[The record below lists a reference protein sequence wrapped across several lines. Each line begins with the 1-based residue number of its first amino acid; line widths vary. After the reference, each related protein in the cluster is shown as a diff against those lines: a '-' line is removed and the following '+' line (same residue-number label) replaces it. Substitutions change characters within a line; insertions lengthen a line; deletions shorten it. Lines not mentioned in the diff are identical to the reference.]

1 MASSQIIAP
10 PLGASDDLTAF
21 RTIGGADNNL
31 VHPELNATPGA
42 SEVRLGAENFAPGTT
57 DGITPGA
64 NARTI
69 SNVVTDGPL
78 SANADP
84 GGASAWQYV
93 MGQFVDHDLDLER
106 PDPTKPLNVA
116 VPAGDPALANG
127 TQIPLGGRA
136 QLDSNH
142 AIVNTIAGYLDL
154 SQVYGSDAMR
164 AEALRNQDGT
174 LKTSDGNNLPLLSGK
189 TFAGDVR
196 VAENP
201 ELTAVTTLFVRE
213 HNWWV
218 GKLRADNPTWTGE
231 HLYNAARAVT
241 TAEYQQVV
249 YNEFLPSLLG
259 PNGVR
264 AYHGYD
270 PNVSSQVSME
280 FATSAFRVGHS
291 QVSGEQEGIDNQG
304 KHTFNQ
310 TLAESFF
317 NTPQQTADNG
327 IDNLLRHISSDPSQA
342 TDVFA
347 VNDLRNL
354 LAAPPQAID
363 LIAIDIERERDVG
376 LGTLNQTR
384 EALGLPAYTSFDQ
397 ITHDPDVLARLQQ
410 AFPTID
416 DVDLFIGGLAE
427 PGVNGGPLGDTFA
440 KIVADQF
447 DALRTG
453 DRFYWQNQEFSAS
466 MTNLVQGTKLS
477 DILSRNSDTPDLQ
490 SSVFVRAER
499 HASDVASDEPN
510 DSQLVIGV
518 DTDNAKVS
526 GGLGDD
532 TLFAG
537 KGTHQ
542 TLFGNGGADVFI
554 FGGQAADDTIADFG
568 KDDKL
573 DLRGLL
579 DASGTVLEKSE
590 IGGTVL
596 QVGATTLHLTHVTP
610 QALSASDFVQPVH
623 LVVGNG

>member
-1 MASSQIIAP
+1 MAAPQIADTTTGV
-10 PLGASDDLTAF
+10 L
-21 RTIGGADNNL
+21 RTIGGIDNNL

-42 SEVRLGAENFAPGTT
+42 SEIRLGPENFSPDTT
-57 DGITPGA
+57 DGVTPGE

-69 SNVVTDGPL
+69 SNVVSDGPQAT
-78 SANADP
+78 SADP
-84 GGASAWQYV
+84 QGASAWQYV

-106 PDPTKPLNVA
+106 PDPAQPLNID
-116 VPAGDPALANG
+116 VPAGDPVLADG

-136 QLDSNH
+136 QLDDNH

-154 SQVYGSDAMR
+154 SQVYGSDPLR
-164 AEALRNQDGT
+164 AEALRNSDGS
-174 LKTSDGNNLPLLSGK
+174 LKVSDGNNLPLLSGK

-201 ELTAVTTLFVRE
+201 ELTAITTLFVRE

-218 GKLRADNPTWTGE
+218 DKLRADNPTWKGE
-231 HLYNAARAVT
+231 QLYNVARAVT
-241 TAEYQQVV
+241 TAEYQQII

-259 PNGVR
+259 PNGVP

-291 QVSGEQEGIDNQG
+291 QVSGTQEGIDNNG
-304 KHTFNQ
+304 NVTFSQ

-317 NTPQQTADNG
+317 NAPQQTADNG

-363 LIAIDIERERDVG
+363 LIAIDIQRERDVG

-397 ITHDPDVLARLQQ
+397 ITQDPDILARLQQ
-410 AFPTID
+410 VFPTID
-416 DVDLFIGGLAE
+416 DVDLFVGGLAE
-427 PGVNGGPLGDTFA
+427 TGVNGGHLGETFA

-453 DRFYWQNQEFSAS
+453 DRFYWQNQDFSAALS
-466 MTNLVQGTKLS
+466 NTVQGTTLS
-477 DILSRNSDTPDLQ
+477 TILSRNSDTPDLQ
-490 SSVFVRAER
+490 AHVFERAER
-499 HASDVASDEPN
+499 HMSGVVSDEPN
-510 DSQLVIGV
+510 DPQLVIGV
-518 DTDNAKVS
+518 DDDDAQIA
-526 GGLGDD
+526 GGMGDD

-537 KGTHQ
+537 KGLHQ
-542 TLFGNGGADVFI
+542 TLVGNGGADTFVL
-554 FGGQAADDTIADFG
+554 GEATVDDTIGDFG
-568 KDDKL
+568 QGDKI

-579 DASGTVLEKSE
+579 EPSGTVVAQSE
-590 IGGTVL
+590 AGGTAL
-596 QVGATTLHLTHVTP
+596 AFGAATLHLADVTP
-610 QALSASDFVQPVH
+610 QSLSSADFVQPVR
-623 LVVGNG
+623 LVVEAS

>member
-1 MASSQIIAP
+1 MASDAQI
-10 PLGASDDLTAF
+10 TAL
-21 RTIGGADNNL
+21 RAIGGADNNL

-42 SEVRLGAENFAPGTT
+42 SEIRLGARNFAPGTT

-69 SNVVTDGPL
+69 SNVVTDGRL
-78 SANADP
+78 AATADP

-93 MGQFVDHDLDLER
+93 MGQFVDHDLDLEH
-106 PDPTKPLNVA
+106 PDSTNPLNVA
-116 VPAGDPALANG
+116 VPAGDPVLADG
-127 TQIPLGGRA
+127 TQIPMGGRA

-174 LKTSDGNNLPLLSGK
+174 LKTSDGNNLPLLGGK
-189 TFAGDVR
+189 PFAGDVR

-201 ELTAVTTLFVRE
+201 ELIAVTTLFVRE

-218 GKLRADNPTWTGE
+218 GKLGADNPTWTGDQ
-231 HLYNAARAVT
+231 LYNIARAIT

-259 PNGVR
+259 PNGVP

-291 QVSGEQEGIDNQG
+291 QVSGEQEGLDNQG
-304 KHTFNQ
+304 KHTFQ
-310 TLAESFF
+310 ETLAQSFF
-317 NTPQQTADNG
+317 NTPQQTSDNG

-363 LIAIDIERERDVG
+363 LIAIDIQRERDVG

-384 EALGLPAYTSFDQ
+384 EAIGLPAYTSFEQ
-397 ITHDPDVLARLQQ
+397 ITQDPDVLARLHQV
-410 AFPTID
+410 FPTVD

-427 PGVNGGPLGDTFA
+427 PGVNGGALGDTFA
-440 KIVADQF
+440 KIVANQF

-453 DRFYWQNQEFSAS
+453 DRFYWQNQEFSS
-466 MTNLVQGTKLS
+466 SLTQVMQGTKLS
-477 DILSRNSDTPDLQ
+477 TILSRNSNTPDLQ

-499 HASDVASDEPN
+499 HSSDTVSDEPN
-510 DSQLVIGV
+510 DPQLVIGI
-518 DTDNAKVS
+518 DDDNAKIS

-537 KGTHQ
+537 KGLHQ

-554 FGGQAADDTIADFG
+554 FGGQATDDTIADFG
-568 KDDKL
+568 KGDKL
-573 DLRGLL
+573 DLRGSL
-579 DASGTVLEKSE
+579 DASGTVVERTE
-590 IGGTVL
+590 IGGTAL
-596 QVGATTLHLTHVTP
+596 QVGASTLHLTHITP
-610 QALSASDFVQPVH
+610 QSLSASDFVQPVH
-623 LVVGNG
+623 LVVGSA